1 MILISVVVPI
11 YNVERY
17 IERCARSLF
26 EQTMKEGIEFIF
38 VDDCSPDKSIERL
51 EKILEDYS
59 YRKSQTKIIHHSE
72 NRGLPTARRS
82 GIAAAKGEYIVHCDS
97 DDWMEPNAYQML
109 VEEVTSKNLDMV
121 IFNMW
126 SQLDEKLK
134 PMKLI
139 NGISTI
145 DANNAMDLL
154 LSKKMTEMICNKLVR
169 RNIYEQMDLIHEAGM
184 GEGFVFSVQ
193 CCYYSQKISYIDA
206 PLYHYC
212 YNGESICHNPT
223 EESFIKRSKDYMKN
237 IDIVIEFLKQ
247 KNLYEKY
254 KLQMASFKF
263 RCRMVSYIGNPNPD
277 YSFWHSIYP
286 ELDTWKYISRMSG
299 KDLLKYSMARL
310 HFKKGLFYLREVYHK
325 LISAN
330 YLSTRKQKN
339 TIGDNPVGQ

>member
-1 MILISVVVPI
+1 MILISVIVPI
-11 YNVERY
+11 YNVEKY

-38 VDDCSPDKSIERL
+38 VDDCSPDRSIE
-51 EKILEDYS
+51 ILSKVIEEYPS
-59 YRKSQTKIIHHSE
+59 RTPQTTIIHHSE
-72 NRGLPTARRS
+72 NKGLPAARRS

-109 VEEVTSKNLDMV
+109 VEEATSKNLDMV
-121 IFNMW
+121 IFNAWWQSVDKSRASKM
-126 SQLDEKLK
+126 
-134 PMKLI
+134 I

-145 DANNAMDLL
+145 DANNVMDLL
-154 LSKKMTEMICNKLVR
+154 LSMKIKEIIWNKLVR
-169 RNIYEQMDLIHEAGM
+169 RNIYEQMELFHEAGM

-193 CCYYSQKISYIDA
+193 CCYYSQKISFIDT

-223 EESFIKRSKDYMKN
+223 EESFIKRGKDYTKN

-254 KLQMASFKF
+254 KRQMASFKL
-263 RCRMVSYIGNPNPD
+263 RSRMIYCIGNPNFD

-286 ELDTWKYISRMSG
+286 ELDSWKYISRMSG
-299 KDLLKYSMARL
+299 KDLLKYSMVRL
-310 HFKKGLFYLREVYHK
+310 HFKKAWFYLREVYYK
-325 LISAN
+325 LIFAN
-330 YLSTRKQKN
+330 YFSIRKQKY
-339 TIGDNPVGQ
+339 TIGDNSVEQ